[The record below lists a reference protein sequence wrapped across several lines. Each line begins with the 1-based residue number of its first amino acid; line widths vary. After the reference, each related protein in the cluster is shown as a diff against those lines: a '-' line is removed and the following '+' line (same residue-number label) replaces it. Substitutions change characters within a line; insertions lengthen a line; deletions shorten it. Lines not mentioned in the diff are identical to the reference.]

1 MEPLTLETILRL
13 IVGCVV
19 LVAGRNVFWLFVGL
33 MGFLVGVEFAEIWL
47 VDEPRLLVIAAAAGA
62 GLLGALLAILYERV
76 AFALAGFTA
85 MAYLAMVLAKKIG
98 FDSAPPAIVFV
109 AGLVGAIL
117 AALIMDWAIIV
128 LSSLAGAAA
137 IVSTFTSARAIDAVV
152 FVILATIGISVQH
165 TVLTRRRRS

>member
-1 MEPLTLETILRL
+1 MEPLTLETMLRL
-13 IVGCVV
+13 VFGCVV
-19 LVAGRNVFWLFVGL
+19 LLAGRNVFWLFVGL
-33 MGFLVGVEFAEIWL
+33 IGFLVGVELAEIWL
-47 VDEPRLLVIAAAAGA
+47 ADAPRLLVIAAAAGV
-62 GLLGALLAILYERV
+62 GLLGALLAVLYERV

-98 FDSAPPAIVFV
+98 IDSAPPTSVFV

-137 IVSTFTSARAIDAVV
+137 IVSTLTTARTVDAAV
-152 FVILATIGISVQH
+152 FVILAAIGISVQH
-165 TVLTRRRRS
+165 TVLTKRRL